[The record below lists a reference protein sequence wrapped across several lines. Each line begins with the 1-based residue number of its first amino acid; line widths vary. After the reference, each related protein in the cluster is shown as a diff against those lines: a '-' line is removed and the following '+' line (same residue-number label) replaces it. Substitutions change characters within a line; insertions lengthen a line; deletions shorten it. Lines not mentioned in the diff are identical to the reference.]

1 MQGEEGAGGLGRG
14 GGGRSAAE
22 MLVVDKGGSEQKEL
36 SEVRDITGKEDSCM
50 AHPFC
55 ELEMGTNG
63 STDVFVT
70 VCVTPKQPGL
80 EP

>member
-1 MQGEEGAGGLGRG
+1 MQGEEGVGALGRG

-22 MLVVDKGGSEQKEL
+22 MLIVDKGSSEQKEL
-36 SEVRDITGKEDSCM
+36 SEVRDIVGKEDSCM
-50 AHPFC
+50 PDPFC
-55 ELEMGTNG
+55 ELEMGTNI

-70 VCVTPKQPGL
+70 VCVTPKQLGL